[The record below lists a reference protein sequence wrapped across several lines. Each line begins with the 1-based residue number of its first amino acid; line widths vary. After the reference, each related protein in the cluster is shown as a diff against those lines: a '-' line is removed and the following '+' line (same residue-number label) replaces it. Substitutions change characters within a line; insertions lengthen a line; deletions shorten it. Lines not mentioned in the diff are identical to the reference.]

1 MFTVWPFQE
10 VTFIN
15 WEMIIVLLLIVMMLI
30 ALLLELARPEL
41 IIFLVLVTLLLLG
54 IITPEQ
60 ALSGFSNEGMIT
72 IALLFIVAGA
82 VQKSGLIDDVME
94 RWLEKSKT
102 EQESKLRFFIP
113 IAGLSAFLNNTP
125 IVVTFTPIIKSWC
138 EKRGIAPSKFLIPLS
153 YVTILGGTITLMGT
167 STNIVVHGML
177 LEYGFEGFSLFTIT
191 VVGIPVT
198 IAGMLYLFT
207 IGNKLLPDHKGFS
220 QRVKEDAKEYIAEL
234 RVKETF
240 PYVNQSVKKSGL
252 GNLNGLYLIEI
263 IRRNER
269 VSPVRNSTIIQAG
282 DRLVFTGQISTM
294 AELQSTVGLTLETGT
309 NLELDDLK
317 NGSIYLVEAVVSH
330 HSSLLSKS
338 VKQTQF
344 RSRYDAGVIAV
355 HRKNEKIQSKVG
367 DIILKPG
374 DALLL
379 LAGEDFIKKYKPSN
393 DFYVVSRLEPP
404 KLLTK
409 NKFQGLCSIGILL
422 AMIILV
428 SFGLLSML
436 KAMALA
442 VIILLVSRMISAE
455 EIMSNVQFHV
465 LLIIACSLGIGT
477 AMTKTG
483 LAEWTAKGLMAI
495 SAPIGV
501 VAVLTIMYLLTSVFT
516 EFLTNSA
523 AAAIMLPI
531 GLELSSSLQLDP
543 TGFAVLVAIAASASF
558 ITPIGYQTNLIVY
571 GPGGYRFI
579 DYIKIGTPLSFIV
592 MVTSVTVIYF
602 VWF

>member
-1 MFTVWPFQE
+1 
-10 VTFIN
+10 
-15 WEMIIVLLLIVMMLI
+15 MIIVLLLIVMMLI

-125 IVVTFTPIIKSWC
+125 IVVTFTPIIKNWC

-207 IGNKLLPDHKGFS
+207 IGDKLLPDHKGFS

-294 AELQSTVGLTLETGT
+294 AELQSTMGLTLETGT

-379 LAGEDFIKKYKPSN
+379 LAGEDFIKKYKRSN

-516 EFLTNSA
+516 ELLTNSA

-592 MVTSVTVIYF
+592 MITSVTVIYF

>member
-1 MFTVWPFQE
+1 
-10 VTFIN
+10 
-15 WEMIIVLLLIVMMLI
+15 MIIVLLLIVMMLI